1 MGKLLVP
8 ILIALILDFGAD
20 VSLFQMSSAAV
31 SIFNPIVGAAMW
43 WASVATVVKK
53 IIFGPCRWSPAV
65 LKMYAGMLLVLGFRA
80 RSPGFVN
87 PGYSKWLILI
97 FMLLFSP
104 SEIVHFTSSWIIFDV
119 LFERKSLQYSKTA
132 IYKTQ
137 TLGSTV
143 LRLPFAP
150 GRQLQ
155 KALHLSPEDAPSKR
169 LIFKTIIGAGFI
181 LLFFAFGAAIFSW
194 CAKKVVQ
201 LLLNSVLIAAI
212 KNFLLSNFPQY
223 QMIDFLFKFIAK
235 MFRSLNLV

>member
-143 LRLPFAP
+143 LRLSFAP

-169 LIFKTIIGAGFI
+169 LIFKTII
-181 LLFFAFGAAIFSW
+181 GAAIFSW